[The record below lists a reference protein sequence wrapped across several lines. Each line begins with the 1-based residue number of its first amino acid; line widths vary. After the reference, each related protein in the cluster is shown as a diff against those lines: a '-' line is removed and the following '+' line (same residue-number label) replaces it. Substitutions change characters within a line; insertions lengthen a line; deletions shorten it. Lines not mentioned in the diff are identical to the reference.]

1 MSRAFE
7 FETPPYSTGSGFLEE
22 VLHDLSF
29 RQKALPSRFLYDE
42 AGSELF
48 ERITELPEYYLTR
61 TEIAL
66 LKSYGPAIRETV
78 PPGAAIVEFGSGSS
92 RKTELLLEALD
103 RPLAYIPIEISA
115 SALFPAADRIARQF
129 PTIAVRPILGGFD
142 DLGRLNLLDDGK
154 PRLGFFPGSTIG
166 NFTPG

>member
-66 LKSYGPAIRETV
+66 LKSWGPAIRETV
-78 PPGAAIVEFGSGSS
+78 PAGAAVVEFGSGAS
-92 RKTELLLEALD
+92 RKTELLLETLD
-103 RPLAYIPIEISA
+103 PTYRSRYQVARCFRQLAVSSKGSPAFSCIPL
-115 SALFPAADRIARQF
+115 L
-129 PTIAVRPILGGFD
+129 V
-142 DLGRLNLLDDGK
+142 
-154 PRLGFFPGSTIG
+154 
-166 NFTPG
+166 